1 MLPPDPSYLAEAVKV
16 FLAQAQRQADQD
28 PIATKLHDREIAA
41 LKEAVAV
48 LQGRVAHVDT
58 RTAGY
63 DPAAPGRQEGVVR
76 ALRETVAALEGRLA
90 RGESCIAKLEEV
102 ARAIRARQDGF
113 ETAHEAEVARYQE
126 QFSSILDSLA
136 EMESRDAPGPAPAP
150 MPAPAPAPRSVPASV
165 PQARRVAPRYA
176 AEQHPHEDQQ
186 DGQRVDEEDDQ
197 EEDILVDQPPPPR
210 KETHHPNSNAR
221 RKAFEAHFLATRRQ
235 YHLKKPGKDQRQFIW
250 SFIEGIQDQELARL
264 TQEYLMDNLHGRAAP
279 VKCKTPKKG
288 RIMALSR
295 DIRWEEVKE
304 ALRQMPTPSFL
315 Q

>member
-1 MLPPDPSYLAEAVKV
+1 MLPPDPNYLAEAVKV
-16 FLAQAQRQADQD
+16 FLAQAQKQADQD
-28 PIATKLHDREIAA
+28 PIAIKLHDQEIAT
-41 LKEAVAV
+41 LKETVAI
-48 LQGRVAHVDT
+48 LQGRVAHTDA

-63 DPAAPGRQEGVVR
+63 DPAAQGRHEGEIK
-76 ALRETVAALEGRLA
+76 ALRESVTALEGRLA

-102 ARAIRARQDGF
+102 AQAIRARQDGI
-113 ETAHEAEVARYQE
+113 ETVHEEVARYQE
-126 QFSSILDSLA
+126 QLSSILDSLA
-136 EMESRDAPGPAPAP
+136 EMESRDAPAA
-150 MPAPAPAPRSVPASV
+150 MPVPVPASV
-165 PQARRVAPRYA
+165 PRARKVAPRYA
-176 AEQHPHEDQQ
+176 AEQHAHEDQQ
-186 DGQRVDEEDDQ
+186 DGQGVDEEYEQ
-197 EEDILVDQPPPPR
+197 EEDTHVDQRPPPR

-250 SFIEGIQDQELARL
+250 SFIEGIQDQELAQL
-264 TQEYLMDNLHGRAAP
+264 TQEYLMNNLHGRAAP

-295 DIRWEEVKE
+295 DIKWEEVKE